1 MSSLGLSTL
10 LMLSC
15 LSAPTAAE
23 KPADKADKAEPAAS
37 VSALAHLPV
46 KEITVF
52 KDGHAFV
59 LHQGLMPVDAAG
71 HVVLD
76 NLPNP
81 VIGTFWPYAMEK
93 NAKLHS
99 VVAGRRV
106 VRLERTALTL
116 RELLEG
122 NIGAD
127 VILSESNLTYQAT
140 ILGFLTR
147 SAQEV
152 AATAPPN
159 SGEVLA
165 EKSNLLLVKTGESLP
180 GPIGEV
186 KLAEGTRVV
195 PLERIQDVRF
205 LTKLKTK
212 STSEEFRNLLTLKLD
227 WAGGKPGKTAEVG
240 MAYLQKGVRW
250 IPNYRVELDGKGK
263 AVVKLQATL
272 LNELTDLDN
281 VTMHLVVGVP
291 SFMFKDTTDPIA
303 LNQVVAQLSQHFQES
318 AKTGHAFS
326 NAIMTQTA
334 RMTEVRNHHE
344 EAPRAGADLGP
355 DVAGAGKNEDLFI
368 FTLKNVTLKKG
379 QRMVVPVSEFT
390 LDYKDVYTLE
400 VPYAPPPEVQRH
412 IRQNQQAEL
421 TRLLNAPKMVHK
433 VRLFNKS
440 GQPLTTAPTL
450 IVRDGRL
457 LAQGLMTYTSN
468 GAASDLT
475 LTTAV
480 DVKVSKTEKE
490 TRRTPAAAKWEG
502 TNLQRVDLTGTLSL
516 TNHRQQAVEVEIVR
530 YVLGNVNGAGQDG
543 KSEMLNALEE
553 DSAISAE
560 ARPAWWGWY
569 SWPAYWNHF
578 NGIGRFAWKQ
588 KIEPGKSI
596 DLTYNWYYYWP

>member
-15 LSAPTAAE
+15 LSAPTAAD
-23 KPADKADKAEPAAS
+23 KPADRADKAEPAAP

-59 LHQGLMPVDAAG
+59 LHQGVMPVDAAG

-81 VIGTFWPYAMEK
+81 VIGTFWPYASEK

-140 ILGFLTR
+140 VLGFLTR

-159 SGEVLA
+159 SGEHLS

-180 GPIGEV
+180 GPVGEV

-212 STSEEFRNLLTLKLD
+212 STTEEFRNLLTLKLD

-303 LNQVVAQLSQHFQES
+303 LNQIVAQLSAHFQES
-318 AKTGHAFS
+318 ARTGHAFS

-334 RMTEVRNHHE
+334 RMTEVRNHQD
-344 EAPRAGADLGP
+344 EAPPAGVNLGP

-400 VPYAPPPEVQRH
+400 VPFAPPPEVQRH

-421 TRLLNAPKMVHK
+421 ARLLAAPKMVHK

-490 TRRTPAAAKWEG
+490 SRRTPAAAKWEG

-530 YVLGNVNGAGQDG
+530 YVLGNANGAGQDG

-553 DSAISAE
+553 DSAVSAE

-578 NGIGRFAWKQ
+578 NGVGRFAWKQ

>member
-10 LMLSC
+10 LMLNC
-15 LSAPTAAE
+15 LSAPTAAD
-23 KPADKADKAEPAAS
+23 KPGDKAEPAAP

-59 LHQGLMPVDAAG
+59 LHQGAMPVDASG

-76 NLPNP
+76 YLPNP
-81 VIGTFWPYAMEK
+81 VIGTFWPYSADK
-93 NAKLHS
+93 NVKLHS

-116 RELLEG
+116 RELLEA

-140 ILGFLTR
+140 IVGFLTR

-152 AATAPPN
+152 AATSPPN
-159 SGEVLA
+159 SGEHLPV
-165 EKSNLLLVKTGESLP
+165 KSNLLLVKSGESLP
-180 GPIGEV
+180 GPVGEV

-195 PLERIQDVRF
+195 PLERIQDVRI
-205 LTKLKTK
+205 LSKLKTK
-212 STSEEFRNLLTLKLD
+212 ATSEEFRNLLTLQLD

-303 LNQVVAQLSQHFQES
+303 LNQVVAQLSSHFDHS
-318 AKTGHAFS
+318 ARTGHAFS
-326 NAIMTQTA
+326 NAMMTQVA
-334 RMTEVRNHHE
+334 RMNEVRQHQE
-344 EAPRAGADLGP
+344 PAAPAGVDLGP

-390 LDYKDVYTLE
+390 LDYKDVFTLE
-400 VPYAPPPEVQRH
+400 VPFAPPPEVYRQ

-421 TRLLNAPKMVHK
+421 ARLLNAPKLVHK

-440 GQPLTTAPTL
+440 GQPLTTAPAL
-450 IVRDGRL
+450 LVRDGRL
-457 LAQGLMTYTSN
+457 LAQGMMTYTSN

-490 TRRTPAAAKWEG
+490 TRRTPAAARWEG
-502 TNLQRVDLTGTLSL
+502 TNLQRVDLAGTLSL

-530 YVLGNVNGAGQDG
+530 YVLGNANGAGQDG
-543 KSEMLNALEE
+543 KSEMLNALE
-553 DSAISAE
+553 DDGAVSAE

-569 SWPAYWNHF
+569 NWPAYWNHY
-578 NGIGRFAWKQ
+578 NGIGRFSWKQ
-588 KIEPGKSI
+588 KLEPGKSV
-596 DLTYNWYYYWP
+596 DLTYSWYYYWP